1 MEDSS
6 DETYVIWSFE
16 LQAESVM
23 SAAEKRLGKRCATR
37 REAEALVT
45 HLRRDWGLRSMIG
58 TGRGALVGKD
68 WTRER
73 RAPSAWLC
81 PVKRCRLIR

>member
-16 LQAESVM
+16 LQPESVM

-45 HLRRDWGLRSMIG
+45 HLRKGLGIALDDWDRPG
-58 TGRGALVGKD
+58 GARED

-73 RAPSAWLC
+73 RA
-81 PVKRCRLIR
+81 R